1 MAESP
6 VMAGEHED
14 QDDQRTQPVPHGSPE
29 LQAEP
34 PPGTPYGGAPQVVPG
49 QQYGPPPQPQQYGPP
64 QYLQPQR
71 LQAPYMQ
78 QPVPP
83 RFGPA
88 RFGPP
93 QYAPAGPS
101 FGPGPYGPGGG
112 PGSGQVPV
120 VLAAVLALVAAA
132 LAVAGTFGTF
142 LSFESTS
149 TYGGRSSTS
158 TSASTGW
165 GETVEPASGYATT
178 SNLQGLPLV
187 IGAVLLVVAGLWLGL
202 RRGAAPSSARAL
214 GAAGAGILVAATLM
228 IWLTINA
235 AARNSTAYV
244 RSRDSAPRPGGAVE
258 IEQTVGPGAGAWLV
272 LVAGI
277 LALVVAVVLVAGARS
292 AERRPG

>member
-6 VMAGEHED
+6 VMAGERED

-71 LQAPYMQ
+71 LEHLH
-78 QPVPP
+78 V
-83 RFGPA
+83 GLD
-88 RFGPP
+88 G
-93 QYAPAGPS
+93 
-101 FGPGPYGPGGG
+101 
-112 PGSGQVPV
+112 V
-120 VLAAVLALVAAA
+120 
-132 LAVAGTFGTF
+132 
-142 LSFESTS
+142 
-149 TYGGRSSTS
+149 
-158 TSASTGW
+158 

-214 GAAGAGILVAATLM
+214 GAAGEGILVAATLM

-244 RSRDSAPRPGGAVE
+244 RSRDSAPRSGGAIE